1 MTSAETFVIRSMST
15 TDYRMAYRSGAT
27 FVPEQKPV
35 PYHTYL
41 MPVEKRQR
49 AYWNRFLG
57 DAMVFQSREDAQAEI
72 NRCGLTSC
80 DVAPYDHSKLPAYWE
95 R

>member
-1 MTSAETFVIRSMST
+1 MTKFVIRSMST

-35 PYHTYL
+35 PYHVYL
-41 MPVEKRQR
+41 MPLEKRR
-49 AYWNRFLG
+49 GAYWNRFLG
-57 DAMVFQSREDAQAEI
+57 DAMTFETVEAAQAEI
-72 NRCGLTSC
+72 DRCDLTSC
-80 DVAPYDHSKLPAYWE
+80 DIAPYDHSNLPAYWE